1 MVSESGWGAIMK
13 APINPM
19 TQVLGEDVV
28 LESLIKGKVRSLIA
42 VGGLSR
48 AKVLQVTRAVEK
60 ETSKESGSGYYRQS
74 KSGYGPNR
82 PDAGGS
88 TRGSGADWV
97 LVKSNKDSS
106 VIGGTRSS
114 SIGPK
119 TELPAHSDKRRGN
132 PRDKGFTH
140 LSHNELMER
149 KRKGLCFKC
158 GGAYHPMHQ
167 CPDRQLRVL
176 ITEDEDEEGQG
187 GKLLAV
193 EVDEDDEETEGEIS
207 VLSFQQLAQNTLKPQ
222 SIKLKGT
229 IQGVPV
235 LILIDSGATHNFIS
249 YPLVHKMN
257 WEIEET
263 PPMNIKLGDGS
274 CSKTKGSC
282 VNLGVSI
289 EDIPFRLNAQL
300 FELGVVDMVLGMEW
314 LQTLGDM
321 IVNWNKH
328 TMSFWYHKQ
337 WVTLKGMEDQ
347 HGLMHSLQS
356 IVCSKGMNCM
366 KGGGSTQTLGVNQ
379 SRELENLLNRYAEV
393 FQEPKGLP
401 PKREKEHVITLKE
414 GEGAVNVRPYRYPH
428 HHKNEIERQV
438 KEMVEAGIIRHS
450 TSAFSSPVIL
460 VKKKDNSWRMCI
472 DYRALNKA
480 TIPDKFP
487 IPVIEELLDELH
499 GSKFFSKLD
508 LKSGYHQVRVKEEDI
523 PKTAFRTHE
532 GHYEFMVMPFGLMN
546 APSTFQSLMNEDWQ
560 THIEHLEL
568 VLSTLKIHGLVAN
581 KKKCHFGQNSVEYL
595 GHLISGDGVA
605 VDPNKVMSVTSW
617 PVPKN
622 VKGVRGFLGLTG
634 YYRKFI
640 KDYGKI
646 ARPLTELT
654 KKDAFTW
661 NETTQRAFDI
671 LKEKLTTA
679 PVLALPDFNKA
690 FVIECDASGVGIGAI
705 LMQEGKPVAYFS
717 KALGVRNLT
726 KSAYEKE
733 LMAVVLAVQH
743 WRPYLI
749 GRRFVPKTWVNWIPW
764 SEYWFNTSF
773 HSATGQTPFEVV
785 YGRVPPTI
793 TRWIQGETRVEAVQ
807 RELLDRDEAIRQLR
821 QQLLR
826 AQDRMKQQADKK
838 RCERSFNIGEWVFVK
853 LRAHRQQ
860 SVVSRIY
867 AKLSARYYGPYPVVA
882 RIGAVAYQLK
892 LPAGAKV
899 HPIFHVSLLKK
910 AIGNYNEET
919 ELPDLSDDSGE
930 LVDPESILADRY
942 IQVNGEQVHQVLI
955 QWKGQSAD
963 EATWE
968 DSLLIKG
975 QFPDVCFEDKASLNG
990 GSIDRARAN
999 DEVPL
1004 VNSNEVGPRVFQVY
1018 SRRVKSVKS

>member
-1 MVSESGWGAIMK
+1 
-13 APINPM
+13 M
-19 TQVLGEDVV
+19 T
-28 LESLIKGKVRSLIA
+28 
-42 VGGLSR
+42 
-48 AKVLQVTRAVEK
+48 
-60 ETSKESGSGYYRQS
+60 
-74 KSGYGPNR
+74 
-82 PDAGGS
+82 
-88 TRGSGADWV
+88 
-97 LVKSNKDSS
+97 
-106 VIGGTRSS
+106 
-114 SIGPK
+114 
-119 TELPAHSDKRRGN
+119 
-132 PRDKGFTH
+132 
-140 LSHNELMER
+140 
-149 KRKGLCFKC
+149 
-158 GGAYHPMHQ
+158 
-167 CPDRQLRVL
+167 
-176 ITEDEDEEGQG
+176 
-187 GKLLAV
+187 
-193 EVDEDDEETEGEIS
+193 
-207 VLSFQQLAQNTLKPQ
+207 
-222 SIKLKGT
+222 
-229 IQGVPV
+229 
-235 LILIDSGATHNFIS
+235 
-249 YPLVHKMN
+249 
-257 WEIEET
+257 
-263 PPMNIKLGDGS
+263 IKLGDGS

-356 IVCSKGMNCM
+356 IVCSKGMNYM

-379 SRELENLLNRYAEV
+379 YRELENLLNKYAEV

-414 GEGAVNVRPYRYPH
+414 GERAVNVRPYRYPH

-438 KEMVEAGIIRHS
+438 KEMMEAGIIRHS
-450 TSAFSSPVIL
+450 TSAFSSLVIL

-532 GHYEFMVMPFGLMN
+532 GHYEFMVIPFGLMN
-546 APSTFQSLMNEDWQ
+546 APSTFQSLVNEI
-560 THIEHLEL
+560 HIEHLEL
-568 VLSTLKIHGLVAN
+568 VLSTLKTHGLVAN
-581 KKKCHFGQNSVEYL
+581 KKKSHFGQNSVEYL

-605 VDPNKVMSVTSW
+605 VDPNKVMSLTSW

-640 KDYGKI
+640 KDHGKI

-679 PVLALPDFNKA
+679 PVLALLDFNKA

-717 KALGVRNLT
+717 KALGVRILT

-733 LMAVVLAVQH
+733 LMAVVLA
-743 WRPYLI
+743 
-749 GRRFVPKTWVNWIPW
+749 PKTWVNWIPW

-773 HSATGQTPFEVV
+773 HSATSQTPFEVV

-793 TRWIQGETRVEAVQ
+793 TRWIKGETRVEAVQ
-807 RELLDRDEAIRQLR
+807 RELLDRDEAIRRLR

-838 RCERSFNIGEWVFVK
+838 R
-853 LRAHRQQ
+853 L
-860 SVVSRIY
+860 
-867 AKLSARYYGPYPVVA
+867 VA

-910 AIGNYNEET
+910 SYWQ
-919 ELPDLSDDSGE
+919 L
-930 LVDPESILADRY
+930 
-942 IQVNGEQVHQVLI
+942 H
-955 QWKGQSAD
+955 
-963 EATWE
+963 
-968 DSLLIKG
+968 
-975 QFPDVCFEDKASLNG
+975 
-990 GSIDRARAN
+990 
-999 DEVPL
+999 
-1004 VNSNEVGPRVFQVY
+1004 
-1018 SRRVKSVKS
+1018 